1 MGGRWAP
8 TNTTLLGRG
17 KEKESGE
24 APGSHCL
31 PTGHNFWLL
40 ASNMQREGTSPFSLL
55 NPLFP
60 SLPPSPNHPST
71 ACYKRL
77 NIAHSKLCLWL
88 SKKELQLKMSS
99 QYAISSITTNIR
111 CKESLIA
118 NINWGYQKGPSTTI
132 SGNVAATLFHAILKS
147 IATFTSKSN
156 KTSRLKKKGLYHNKL
171 DSACYNQKQKKILI
185 SELAIFYLIDFIL
198 CAPSTDSSYW
208 PVVALTLVHTCICYR
223 G

>member
-1 MGGRWAP
+1 MQIELSRFYSKHLQ
-8 TNTTLLGRG
+8 TLHVSKTWVEDGHQQTQLCLAG
-17 KEKESGE
+17 EKKKRVEK
-24 APGSHCL
+24 HQ
-31 PTGHNFWLL
+31 GHIVYLLVTIFGFWHQR
-40 ASNMQREGTSPFSLL
+40 NMQREGTSPFSLL

-77 NIAHSKLCLWL
+77 NITHSKLCLWL

-147 IATFTSKSN
+147 MATFTSKLSQT
-156 KTSRLKKKGLYHNKL
+156 KHQ
-171 DSACYNQKQKKILI
+171 D
-185 SELAIFYLIDFIL
+185 
-198 CAPSTDSSYW
+198 
-208 PVVALTLVHTCICYR
+208 
-223 G
+223 

>member
-1 MGGRWAP
+1 MQIELSRFLFKTSSNPACIKNMGGRWAP

-31 PTGHNFWLL
+31 PTGHNFWFL
-40 ASNMQREGTSPFSLL
+40 AWKGNMQREGTSPFSLL

-60 SLPPSPNHPST
+60 SLPPSPNHHST
-71 ACYKRL
+71 AWYKRL
-77 NIAHSKLCLWL
+77 NITHSKLCLWL

-147 IATFTSKSN
+147 MATFTSKLSQT
-156 KTSRLKKKGLYHNKL
+156 KHQDLKKKGLYHNKL
-171 DSACYNQKQKKILI
+171 DLACYNQK
-185 SELAIFYLIDFIL
+185 
-198 CAPSTDSSYW
+198 
-208 PVVALTLVHTCICYR
+208 
-223 G
+223 